1 MSSSSVTSR
10 VARERGVAGER
21 GVPSKCLCGS
31 EVTIFVSKTQE
42 NQGRPFFRC
51 VRNRD
56 VNTWTTKRDGHLF
69 KWVEDPVFE
78 EVEDALPRLA
88 IVANEISKVKA
99 ETNEMLNQIQELKE
113 EAIARKKELVKCKEW
128 LYVCFLLL
136 CVITIVV
143 AYVMFG
149 QGNQKKLSIG
159 Y

>member
-1 MSSSSVTSR
+1 
-10 VARERGVAGER
+10 
-21 GVPSKCLCGS
+21 
-31 EVTIFVSKTQE
+31 
-42 NQGRPFFRC
+42 
-51 VRNRD
+51 
-56 VNTWTTKRDGHLF
+56 LF